1 MAGPLNPLDA
11 MKAQFLKWRNSNNP
25 SANNNGVLSTDPSM
39 MEDAEL
45 NRMSFQ
51 RPPALSQPM
60 VNNTSPNNREA
71 YTPPGAS
78 NNTGNARGSSISRPN
93 DQIGFNE
100 MMIRTGGAMMGGARD
115 GGLAALNAATDE
127 YGNIQDANRSN
138 ALTRYEEEMRARTAL
153 DKANAKT
160 ERTQPVDPT
169 AGVAVNDE
177 IGRAL
182 EMVMDDQKDSW
193 MPFENINNAT
203 GIVGELTKGI
213 PTTNA
218 YRLDGLLTMIK
229 ANIGFDKLADMR
241 AKSPTGGALGQVSN
255 LEIGLLQSV
264 WADLRQGN
272 RPEDLEYNLK
282 KLQYHYNNLIHAK
295 FDVNGNPVPG
305 ELHHNYKMPTRG
317 SSGGSSQLSSED
329 AARLE
334 ALIQ

>member
-1 MAGPLNPLDA
+1 MAGALNPLDV
-11 MKAQFLKWRNSNNP
+11 MKAQFEKWRNSNNP
-25 SANNNGVLSTDPSM
+25 SANNNGGALSNDPRM
-39 MEDAEL
+39 MGQDEEL

-51 RPPALSQPM
+51 RPPALTTQE
-60 VNNTSPNNREA
+60 VPNPVISTQQSF
-71 YTPPGAS
+71 TPPGGS
-78 NNTGNARGSSISRPN
+78 INTGNARGSSISRPD

-100 MMIRTGGAMMGGARD
+100 MMIRTGGAMMGGAQN
-115 GGLAALNAATDE
+115 GALSAYSAATDE
-127 YGNIQDANRSN
+127 YGNIKDANRAN
-138 ALTRYEEEMRARTAL
+138 ALGKYKEDMRFQTAL
-153 DKANAKT
+153 DKANART
-160 ERTQPVDPT
+160 ARTQPVDPT

-182 EMVMDDQKDSW
+182 EMVVDDQKDTW
-193 MPFENINNAT
+193 MPFENLNNAT
-203 GIVGELTKGI
+203 GIVGAATSWL
-213 PTTNA
+213 PTSNA

-295 FDVNGNPVPG
+295 FDSNGNPVPG
-305 ELHHNYKMPTRG
+305 ALYHNYKMPTRG
-317 SSGGSSQLSSED
+317 GGSELSSDD